1 MGVSEQVVDE
11 DAMLEFELRWFDAG
25 GGPEHE
31 IRERFGVSPPE
42 FFGRLLDVL
51 EAGPP
56 SEISPRVVEIMKGV
70 ARRRRWLAR

>member
-1 MGVSEQVVDE
+1 MGAREQDVQE

-25 GGPEHE
+25 GGPDHE
-31 IRERFGVSPPE
+31 IRERFGLSPTE
-42 FFGRLLDVL
+42 FFGRLHDLL

-56 SEISPRVVEIMKGV
+56 AGIEPQVVEIMKGV